1 VSRFAGSDRQRVV
14 GVPVLQVTRPP
25 PVGERLGAVR
35 LLGMAVE
42 STVERTAYG
51 QPYEL
56 GASPIFGRGHAFEI
70 AGASVVDF
78 NKELL
83 HILEHMPR
91 P

>member
-1 VSRFAGSDRQRVV
+1 
-14 GVPVLQVTRPP
+14 
-25 PVGERLGAVR
+25 
-35 LLGMAVE
+35 MAVE

-56 GASPIFGRGHAFEI
+56 GASPISGRGHAFEI